1 MRSFLQFRGRNR
13 RSRGQSLVEFALI
26 LPVFLVLLA
35 AALDLGR
42 VFYTTVTMNNAARE
56 GAVQAAETPQLYVE
70 DQPCNTTTNLVVCR
84 VQLETKDSAVTVL
97 PQDIDLTC
105 SMSGCP
111 KQAGSMVTV
120 SIQGTFQL
128 VTPLLSGIFG
138 GQTLPISASATAQV
152 EYLPDPR
159 LMTMP
164 PGPVA
169 SFTASPTSGEAP
181 LDVHFDATASSGSP
195 TDWQW
200 DFGDGGQ
207 ATGEAVV
214 DHTYTSDGTFTVTLT
229 AINLTGADIEEK
241 TITVTLAPGATSGPP
256 PSGSPCTY
264 PPNVIGDT
272 PGTAQAE
279 LINAGFN
286 VTSYGDLATGQKN
299 KIQAQNP
306 DHTQCL
312 EAGTLVSI
320 HYRPNS

>member
-1 MRSFLQFRGRNR
+1 MRSFLPFRGRNR
-13 RSRGQSLVEFALI
+13 QSRGQSLVEFALI
-26 LPVFLVLLA
+26 VPVFLVLLA

-56 GAVQAAETPQLYVE
+56 GAFQAAVTPQLYVK
-70 DQPCNTTTNLVVCR
+70 DQPCNTTTNIVVCR
-84 VQLETKDSAVTVL
+84 VQLETKDSAVTIL

-120 SIQGTFQL
+120 SIEGTFRL
-128 VTPLLSGIFG
+128 ITPLLSGIFG
-138 GQTLPISASATAQV
+138 GQTLPMSASATAQV
-152 EYLPDPR
+152 EYLPDPK

-169 SFTASPTSGEAP
+169 SFTATPTSGEAP
-181 LDVHFDATASSGSP
+181 LDVHFDGTASSGSP

-207 ATGEAVV
+207 ATGSAVV

-241 TITVTLAPGATSGPP
+241 TITVSLAPGATPGPT
-256 PSGSPCTY
+256 PSEPTCTY
-264 PPNVIGDT
+264 PPNVIGLT
-272 PGTAQAE
+272 PNQAQGE
-279 LINAGFN
+279 LIDAGFN
-286 VTSYGDLATGQKN
+286 VASFGDLASGQKN

-312 EAGTLVSI
+312 EPGTLVSI
-320 HYRPNS
+320 HYRPNN